1 MMKTIIGLIL
11 ILAIVT
17 IVWQL
22 LRKKSAQPAVQTT
35 MPQVTTPVK
44 AHTTNHQT
52 TTTTA
57 TVARTENPL
66 KTMDRA
72 LVEKLSADYNKPVRN
87 TAETAISAK
96 MVEESIEQVP
106 LRFDNPLK
114 AMDRQLTEKL
124 NRDYNP
130 SLSNV

>member
-17 IVWQL
+17 IVWNL

-52 TTTTA
+52 TTTTG

-66 KTMDRA
+66 KT
-72 LVEKLSADYNKPVRN
+72 
-87 TAETAISAK
+87 
-96 MVEESIEQVP
+96 
-106 LRFDNPLK
+106 
-114 AMDRQLTEKL
+114 MDRQLTEKL

-130 SLSNV
+130 SLSNA

>member
-1 MMKTIIGLIL
+1 MKTIIGLIL

-17 IVWQL
+17 IVWNL

-130 SLSNV
+130 SLSNA

>member
-1 MMKTIIGLIL
+1 MKTIIGLIL

>member
-1 MMKTIIGLIL
+1 MKTIIGLIL
-11 ILAIVT
+11 VLAIVT

-35 MPQVTTPVK
+35 MPQATTPVK
-44 AHTTNHQT
+44 ANTTNHQT

-66 KTMDRA
+66 KAMDRA

>member
-1 MMKTIIGLIL
+1 MKTIIGLIV

-17 IVWQL
+17 IVWKL

-35 MPQVTTPVK
+35 MPQATTPVK

-72 LVEKLSADYNKPVRN
+72 LVEKLNADYNKPVRN
-87 TAETAISAK
+87 TAETAISAE
-96 MVEESIEQVP
+96 MVEKSIEQVTP
-106 LRFDNPLK
+106 RVDNPLK

>member
-1 MMKTIIGLIL
+1 MKTIIGLIL

-44 AHTTNHQT
+44 ANTTNHQT

-57 TVARTENPL
+57 TVARTE
-66 KTMDRA
+66 
-72 LVEKLSADYNKPVRN
+72 
-87 TAETAISAK
+87 
-96 MVEESIEQVP
+96 
-106 LRFDNPLK
+106 NPLK

>member
-1 MMKTIIGLIL
+1 MKTIIGLIL

-130 SLSNV
+130 SLSNA

>member
-1 MMKTIIGLIL
+1 MKTIIGLIL
-11 ILAIVT
+11 VLAIVT
-17 IVWQL
+17 IVWNL

-35 MPQVTTPVK
+35 MPQATTPVK

-52 TTTTA
+52 TATTA

>member
-1 MMKTIIGLIL
+1 MKTIIGLIL
-11 ILAIVT
+11 VLAIVT
-17 IVWQL
+17 IVWNL

>member
-1 MMKTIIGLIL
+1 MKTIIGLIL
-11 ILAIVT
+11 VLAIVT
-17 IVWQL
+17 IVWNL

-72 LVEKLSADYNKPVRN
+72 LVEKLNADYNKPVRN
-87 TAETAISAK
+87 TAETAISAE

-106 LRFDNPLK
+106 PRVDNPLK